1 MKLASLRDGS
11 RDGALALVSADLT
24 RALKV
29 PQIARTLQ
37 AALDEWASIEPRLRE
52 AAASLEAGAA
62 EGAMPFAASD
72 ALAPLPRAY
81 QWVDASAYVTHVELV
96 RKARGAEMPASFWT
110 DPLFYQGTSDCNLG
124 PTDPIPLRDPAFGCD
139 FEGELAVIT
148 DDVPFGTEA
157 AQAGPHIKLMVL
169 LNDVTLRNL
178 VPAELGKGFGFFQS
192 KPQTAYA
199 PVAVTLD
206 ELGDAW
212 DGERVHLRL
221 TVRRGDAVF
230 GTPDAGRDMVFGFPR
245 LIAHA
250 ARTRPLG
257 AGTILGAGTV
267 SNTDRSVGSACIAEQ
282 RALEMVEGG
291 SPKTPFLAFGEK
303 VSLEMFDKAGRSIF
317 GRIEQVVRAA

>member
-29 PQIARTLQ
+29 PQIAGTLQ
-37 AALDEWASIEPRLRE
+37 AALDAWASIEPRLRE
-52 AAASLEAGAA
+52 AAARLEAGAA

-178 VPAELGKGFGFFQS
+178 VPPELAKGFGFFQS

-221 TVRRGDAVF
+221 TVKRGDTVF

-291 SPKTPFLAFGEK
+291 SPRTPFLAFGEK

-317 GRIEQVVRAA
+317 GRIEQVVSAA